1 MNETDSYKA
10 TAKQNITIVISVV
23 TTTVT
28 LIILCV
34 ICLCCYASCVSSLN
48 EDCDVE
54 GPSWSTEVRN
64 PNRKIR
70 KRRSDR
76 RPMGSQVKKS
86 RARRQSTFIMV

>member
-10 TAKQNITIVISVV
+10 TEKQNITIILSVV
-23 TTTVT
+23 TATVT

-34 ICLCCYASCVSSLN
+34 ICLCCYASCASSLN

-76 RPMGSQVKKS
+76 RPRASVVKKCPV
-86 RARRQSTFIMV
+86 RVVDETDF